1 LRSRL
6 SRDGRWSSQKDV
18 FEIVREQARFRMP
31 PPEAVGRGVSQ
42 EIHDLIAAGL
52 EWDPDKRVLDLD
64 RIASW
69 VAPVTLD
76 ASASGNSLAAG

>member
-1 LRSRL
+1 
-6 SRDGRWSSQKDV
+6 
-18 FEIVREQARFRMP
+18 
-31 PPEAVGRGVSQ
+31 VSQ

-69 VAPVTLD
+69 VALVTLD